1 MGDPQFDRLR
11 EWEVPTWSQKLMA
24 MLEEMPERVDL
35 AAPFLSTLVH
45 SNNATVAINFGN
57 DLLLRNPDDPVALW
71 FTGIA
76 MAPTA
81 EWGNLGQARMLRA
94 ADTGIERLIP
104 MTPDVRKMLHGL
116 RRN

>member
-11 EWEVPTWSQKLMA
+11 EWEIPTWSQKVMTLRQ
-24 MLEEMPERVDL
+24 EMPERTDL
-35 AAPFLSTLVH
+35 AAPFLGTLVQ
-45 SNNATVAINFGN
+45 SQNTAVAINFGN
-57 DLLLRNPDDPVALW
+57 ELLLRNPDDPVALW

-94 ADTGIERLIP
+94 VDAGIERLIP
-104 MTPDVRKMLHGL
+104 LAPDVRKMLHDL
-116 RRN
+116 RRD